1 MKKPVTTLV
10 KGLGHPEGPDVLN
23 DGRIVMVETYTGK
36 IVAWSPELGL
46 HNYAICGGG
55 PNACVVGSDGAV
67 YIAQNGGTAGDW
79 KAEVMSIPSIQRC
92 WPDGRCEIVASAVA
106 GYVLQAPND
115 LTFGPDGRLYFTDP
129 ADYAPDD
136 PGRGRV
142 FALDADGVGELL
154 EDRPGSF
161 PNGIVAEPDGSIV
174 WVDSYRGG
182 VYRKRSGEASMQI
195 CRLPAG
201 HIPDGLKI
209 DVEGNLWITAYSGGG
224 VDILRPD
231 GNILD
236 FLETGGCPLNCVFH
250 DDALY
255 ITDLG
260 DPGGVSADVFMG
272 GRLLRVDVGVQ
283 GMPLFRG
290 AIA

>member
-1 MKKPVTTLV
+1 MKKLVTTLV
-10 KGLGHPEGPDVLN
+10 EGLGHPEGPDVLA

-36 IVAWSPELGL
+36 IVAWSPDLGL
-46 HNYAICGGG
+46 HDYAICGGG
-55 PNACVVGSDGAV
+55 PNACVLGSDGAV
-67 YIAQNGGTAGDW
+67 YVTQNGGTAGDW
-79 KAEVMSIPSIQRC
+79 KAKVMSTPSIQRC
-92 WPDGRCEIVASAVA
+92 WPDGRCEIVASAVD
-106 GYVLQAPND
+106 GFDLQAPND

-129 ADYAPDD
+129 SDYVPENPG
-136 PGRGRV
+136 PGRLY
-142 FALDADGVGELL
+142 ALDTDGAGEML
-154 EDRPGSF
+154 EDRAGSF

-174 WVDSYRGG
+174 WVDSYGGG
-182 VYRKRSGEASMQI
+182 VYRKRSGRSSVQI
-195 CRLPAG
+195 CQLPDG

-231 GNILD
+231 GLIVD
-236 FLETGGCPLNCVFH
+236 FLDTGGCPLNCVFH

-260 DPGGVSADVFMG
+260 DVGGVSADAFMG
-272 GRLLRVDVGVQ
+272 GRLVRVDVGVE
-283 GMPLFRG
+283 GMAPFRG

>member
-10 KGLGHPEGPDVLN
+10 EGLGHPEGPDVLA

-36 IVAWSPELGL
+36 IVAWAPDVGL
-46 HNYAICGGG
+46 HDYAFCGGG
-55 PNACVVGSDGAV
+55 PNACVLGSDGAV
-67 YIAQNGGTAGDW
+67 YVTQNGGTAGNW
-79 KAEVMSIPSIQRC
+79 KAEVMSTPSIQRC
-92 WPDGRCEIVASAVA
+92 WPDGRCEIVASSVD
-106 GYVLQAPND
+106 GFDLQAPND
-115 LTFGPDGRLYFTDP
+115 LTFGADGRLYFTDP
-129 ADYAPDD
+129 SDYVPESPG
-136 PGRGRV
+136 PGRLFSLG
-142 FALDADGVGELL
+142 ADGTGELL

-174 WVDSYRGG
+174 WVDSYGG
-182 VYRKRSGEASMQI
+182 GIYRKRSGKASALI
-195 CRLPAG
+195 CQLPEH

-209 DVEGNLWITAYSGGG
+209 DVDGNLWITVYSGGG

-231 GNILD
+231 GTIVD
-236 FLETGGCPLNCVFH
+236 FLDTGGCPLNCVFH
-250 DDALY
+250 DGSLY

-260 DPGGVSADVFMG
+260 DVSGVSADAFMG

-283 GMPLFRG
+283 GMPPFRG

>member
-182 VYRKRSGEASMQI
+182 VYRKRSGEASTQI

-209 DVEGNLWITAYSGGG
+209 DVDGNLWITAYSGGG

-231 GNILD
+231 GTILD

-250 DDALY
+250 DGAVY

-260 DPGGVSADVFMG
+260 DTVGVGANAFMG

-290 AIA
+290 AVS

>member
-55 PNACVVGSDGAV
+55 PNACAVGSDGAV
-67 YIAQNGGTAGDW
+67 YITQNGGTAGDW

-161 PNGIVAEPDGSIV
+161 PNGIVAELDGSIV
-174 WVDSYRGG
+174 WVDSYR
-182 VYRKRSGEASMQI
+182 VACTASAPERRQCRSVD
-195 CRLPAG
+195 CRPG
-201 HIPDGLKI
+201 TSR
-209 DVEGNLWITAYSGGG
+209 TA
-224 VDILRPD
+224 
-231 GNILD
+231 
-236 FLETGGCPLNCVFH
+236 
-250 DDALY
+250 
-255 ITDLG
+255 
-260 DPGGVSADVFMG
+260 
-272 GRLLRVDVGVQ
+272 
-283 GMPLFRG
+283 
-290 AIA
+290 

>member
-10 KGLGHPEGPDVLN
+10 EGLGHPEGPDVLA

-36 IVAWSPELGL
+36 IVAWSPDLGL
-46 HNYAICGGG
+46 HDYAICGGG
-55 PNACVVGSDGAV
+55 PNACVLGSDGAV
-67 YIAQNGGTAGDW
+67 YVTQNGGTAGDW
-79 KAEVMSIPSIQRC
+79 KAKVMSTPSIQRC
-92 WPDGRCEIVASAVA
+92 WPDGRCEIVASSVD
-106 GYVLQAPND
+106 GFDLQGPND

-129 ADYAPDD
+129 SDYVPENPG
-136 PGRGRV
+136 PGRLY
-142 FALDADGVGELL
+142 ALDTDGAGEML

-174 WVDSYRGG
+174 WVDSYGGG
-182 VYRKRSGEASMQI
+182 VYRKRSGRSSVQI
-195 CRLPAG
+195 CQLPDG

-224 VDILRPD
+224 VDILRP
-231 GNILD
+231 GGLIVD
-236 FLETGGCPLNCVFH
+236 FLDTGGCPLNCVFH

-260 DPGGVSADVFMG
+260 DVGGVSADAFMG
-272 GRLLRVDVGVQ
+272 GRLVRVDVGVE
-283 GMPLFRG
+283 GMPPFRG